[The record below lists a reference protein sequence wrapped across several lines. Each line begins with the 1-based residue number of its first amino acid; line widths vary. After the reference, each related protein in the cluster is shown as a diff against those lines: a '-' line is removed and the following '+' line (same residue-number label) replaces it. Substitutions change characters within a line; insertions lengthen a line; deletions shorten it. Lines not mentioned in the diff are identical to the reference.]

1 LNHSLSATFH
11 PAPEIPKIDYKV
23 ANFGEDREITAT
35 KKSLATAEKQ
45 TGHEWNLVQLNSDP
59 ICSSAGCTQYK
70 QKT

>member
-1 LNHSLSATFH
+1 M
-11 PAPEIPKIDYKV
+11 DYKV